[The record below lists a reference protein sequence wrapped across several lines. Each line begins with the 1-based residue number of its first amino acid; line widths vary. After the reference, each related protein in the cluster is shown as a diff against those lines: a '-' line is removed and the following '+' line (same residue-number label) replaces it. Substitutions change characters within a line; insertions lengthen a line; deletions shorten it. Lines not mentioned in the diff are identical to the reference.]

1 MTSPNNSLK
10 SKALQGVA
18 WSAIERLSSQAG
30 QFVIGIVLARI
41 LMPEDFGLIGMLSI
55 FIAISQSLIDSGMG
69 SGLVQKKNR
78 TDIDFSTVFVF
89 NFFVSILV
97 YAILFFCAP
106 FIADFYEM
114 PQLVLLTRV
123 LTLNIIINSLA
134 IVQRTRLTIN
144 IDFKT
149 IAKVNVVSVLLGGG
163 IGISFAYAGFG
174 VWALVFLNLFRTI
187 ISVIML
193 WFLSRWTPSLLFS
206 RQSFKE
212 LFGFGSKLLAAGI
225 YAQTLNNIY
234 NIVIGKAY
242 SASDLGFYTKTK
254 QFADI
259 TAGTV
264 TSIMQQVTYP
274 ILASLQDDR
283 SRMISVFSRLIRMSA
298 FFIFPAM
305 TMLSL
310 LAEPFIRLILTEK
323 WLPMVPLLQ
332 WMCFARIFYP
342 LSVINMNILNAIGRS
357 DLFLKLDL
365 SKCPLTVLALI
376 ITIPLGVK
384 AMIIGH
390 VVTSFLAFF
399 MNAYLPGRLFGY
411 GPLRQCEDISKIIFA
426 TLGMAVVVFFSCR
439 GINSDIVKLVCGAV
453 TGTASYFLFVYLLR
467 IPEFDE
473 VKQVA
478 GKLCSKVVSKKAPM
492 S

>member
-1 MTSPNNSLK
+1 LNTRSLK
-10 SKALQGVA
+10 SKAINGVV
-18 WSAIERLSSQAG
+18 WSAVEILSSRAG
-30 QFVIGIVLARI
+30 QLVIGIVLARI

-55 FIAISQSLIDSGMG
+55 FIGISQSLIDSGMG
-69 SGLVQKKNR
+69 SGLVQKKTR

-89 NFFVSILV
+89 NFFVSIFV
-97 YAILFFCAP
+97 YGVLFFTAP

-163 IGISFAYAGFG
+163 IGIAFAYTGFG
-174 VWALVFLNLFRTI
+174 VWSLVILNISRTI
-187 ISVIML
+187 ISVTMI
-193 WFLSRWTPSLLFS
+193 WFLSRWSPSFLFS
-206 RQSFKE
+206 KQSFKE
-212 LFGFGSKLLAAGI
+212 LFGFGSKLLLAGL

-242 SASDLGFYTKTK
+242 SASDLGYYTKTK
-254 QFADI
+254 QFADV

-264 TSIMQQVTYP
+264 ASIMQQVTFP

-283 SRMISVFSRLIRMSA
+283 SRMTSVFSRLIRMSA
-298 FFIFPAM
+298 FLIFPAM
-305 TMLSL
+305 TL
-310 LAEPFIRLILTEK
+310 LALVSEPFVRMILTEK

-342 LSVINMNILNAIGRS
+342 MSAINMNILNAVGRS
-357 DLFLKLDL
+357 DLFLKVDL
-365 SKCPLTVLALI
+365 SKLPLIVAALL

-384 AMIIGH
+384 AMVIGH
-390 VVTSFLAFF
+390 VFTSGISFF
-399 MNAYLPGRLFGY
+399 INAYMPGRLFGY
-411 GPLRQCEDISKIIFA
+411 GPLKQLRDMFPVFISTVI
-426 TLGMAVVVFFSCR
+426 MAIVVFFVSSIFESNMFKLLF
-439 GINSDIVKLVCGAV
+439 GIITGGIV
-453 TGTASYFLFVYLLR
+453 YFVSSYLLKIEELKEIYTVFVNLKNR
-467 IPEFDE
+467 N
-473 VKQVA
+473 K
-478 GKLCSKVVSKKAPM
+478 
-492 S
+492 